1 VDLLNLAN
9 QMEKKK
15 EGSGRRKY
23 DSEFKE
29 EVLKMISNGRP
40 VREVSESLGVGE
52 NLIYRW
58 KSLNSGKAGLSGAS
72 AVPVISTSVPASE
85 HEAIRVRLREVEQER
100 DILKKALGIF
110 SRGN

>member
-1 VDLLNLAN
+1 MDWLNLAN

-15 EGSGRRKY
+15 EGSGRRNY

-40 VREVSESLGVGE
+40 VREVSESSGLGE

-58 KSLNSGKAGLSGAS
+58 KSLHSGTTVSLQPKDS
-72 AVPVISTSVPASE
+72 ANVSTSIPASE
-85 HEAIRVRLREVEQER
+85 HEVIRLRLREVGQER
-100 DILKKALGIF
+100 DI
-110 SRGN
+110 